1 MDKILIKELR
11 KSVKNQSEVAKK
23 LGKKSTTINRMLSG
37 KYDVGIGNLL
47 EIGKQVGL
55 SLKWIDIREP
65 HIKAVGEE
73 LKRQFQTTEDRDKRF
88 LIDVAN
94 DLDPLEVCLIYDNGW
109 EVWHVESCAEDGKT
123 TDVTDYWAD
132 KLDWYLMEM
141 PFY

>member
-65 HIKAVGEE
+65 YIKAVGQE
-73 LKRQFQTTEDRDKRF
+73 LRRQFQLADNRDKKF
-88 LIDVAN
+88 LIDVVN
-94 DLDPLEVCLIYDNGW
+94 DLDPIEVCLIYDKCW
-109 EVWHVESCAEDGKT
+109 EVWHVTSCAEDGKVT
-123 TDVTDYWAD
+123 NVTDYWAD
-132 KLDWYLMEM
+132 KLDRYLVEW
-141 PFY
+141 

>member
-65 HIKAVGEE
+65 YINAVGEE
-73 LKRQFQTTEDRDKRF
+73 LRRQFQTTDDRGKRF

-94 DLDPLEVCLIYDNGW
+94 DLDPLEVSLIYNNGW
-109 EVWHVESCAEDGKT
+109 EVWHVASCDEDGKT

-132 KLDWYLMEM
+132 KLDWYLVKW
-141 PFY
+141 

>member
-1 MDKILIKELR
+1 MDKILIKDLR
-11 KSVKNQSEVAKK
+11 KAVKNQTAVAKN
-23 LGKKSTTINRMLSG
+23 LGKRSTTINRMLSG

-55 SLKWIDIREP
+55 SLKWVDIREP

-73 LKRQFQTTEDRDKRF
+73 LRRQFQTTEDRDKTF

-94 DLDPLEVCLIYDNGW
+94 DLDPIAVSLIYHDGW
-109 EVWHVESCAEDGKT
+109 EVGQAISYDVDSNP

-132 KLDWYLMEM
+132 KLDRFLI
-141 PFY
+141 

>member
-37 KYDVGIGNLL
+37 RYDVGIANLL

-55 SLKWIDIREP
+55 SLKWIDIRELY
-65 HIKAVGEE
+65 IKAVGEE
-73 LKRQFQTTEDRDKRF
+73 LRRQFQTTEDRDKRF

-94 DLDPLEVCLIYDNGW
+94 DLDPLEVSLIYNNGW
-109 EVWHVESCAEDGKT
+109 KVRQAISYDIDSNP

-132 KLDWYLMEM
+132 KLDWYLV
-141 PFY
+141 